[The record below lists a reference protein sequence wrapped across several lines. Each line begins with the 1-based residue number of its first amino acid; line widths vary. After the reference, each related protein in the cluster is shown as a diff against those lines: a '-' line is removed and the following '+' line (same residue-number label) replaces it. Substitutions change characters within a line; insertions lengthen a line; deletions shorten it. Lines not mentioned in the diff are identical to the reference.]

1 MKKKIR
7 ITVIALFAIGLVA
20 GIFVLAA
27 SQDNPIAKKTDVAV
41 QKVEKHAK
49 DECTHPE
56 GSVECKEK
64 HTKGECTHPEGSAE
78 CKEKHAE
85 GKCTHPEG
93 SAECKEKHAEGECEG
108 HEPK

>member
-1 MKKKIR
+1 MKKKNR

-27 SQDNPIAKKTDVAV
+27 SQDNPIAKKTDVVV

-56 GSVECKEK
+56 GSVACKKK
-64 HTKGECTHPEGSAE
+64 HTKGECTHQ
-78 CKEKHAE
+78 
-85 GKCTHPEG
+85 EG

-108 HEPK
+108 HELK